1 MIFLHRPDTDEYIT
15 IHRQDEQYLDE
26 LVNSNFFY
34 DEYKNPSNQLRFNIV
49 KDKEHRTIN
58 YMYDLEDDIKI
69 KIEKLAKEIYNNGD
83 YLTIEEYF
91 GIESKY
97 Q

>member
-34 DEYKNPSNQLRFNIV
+34 DEYKNPSNQLRFNII
-49 KDKEHRTIN
+49 KDS
-58 YMYDLEDDIKI
+58 YDILQYVNKLEKI
-69 KIEKLAKEIYNNGD
+69 YD
-83 YLTIEEYF
+83 YVI
-91 GIESKY
+91 
-97 Q
+97 